1 MSTPQRGPALYVLLR
16 HVAHAVGEVTRQ
28 GRSLNDVL
36 LAVPDDRRPGVQAL
50 AFQVLRGWGRARA
63 ILNRLVPRP
72 PPVAVATLLESAL
85 ALLEADPPPY
95 SDHTLV
101 DQAVR
106 ALDLPATAHARGLA
120 NAVLR
125 RWLRDRDRLRPG
137 VLEDPVARWNH
148 PQWWIDQLRQAWPQD
163 WQALL
168 ELNNQQPP
176 LVLRVNPRRSSR
188 EALLERFE
196 QAGLKAKPVGAQ
208 GIWLPDPVPVSR
220 IPGFDEGLCSVQDAG
235 AQLAAPLLAPRAG
248 ERILDA
254 CAAPGGKTAH
264 LLELADAQVTAIDID
279 PVRLDRVADTL
290 GRLGLKA
297 ALQAVDAIAF
307 AKSQAP
313 ASFDAI
319 LADVP
324 CTASGVVRRHPDI
337 RWLRRLEDVRRT
349 AALQA
354 RILDA
359 LWPLLR
365 PGGRLL
371 YMTCS
376 IFPQEGAQVL
386 QAFLERHPD
395 AALQTSPGMLLPQA
409 GSVDAPGRDGF
420 FMALL
425 QREMP

>member
-1 MSTPQRGPALYVLLR
+1 MTSQQRSPALYVLLR
-16 HVAHAVGEVTRQ
+16 HVAHAVAEVTRQ

-36 LAVPDDRRPGVQAL
+36 LAVPDERRPGVQAL
-50 AFQVLRGWGRARA
+50 SFQVLRGWGRARA

-85 ALLEADPPPY
+85 ALLEAEPPPY
-95 SDHTLV
+95 SAHTLV

-106 ALDLPATAHARGLA
+106 ALDLPATAHTRGLA

-125 RWLRDRDRLRPG
+125 RWLRDAARLRPG
-137 VLEDPVARWNH
+137 ILQDPVARWNH
-148 PQWWIDQLRQAWPQD
+148 PDWWIKQLQQAWPAD
-163 WQALL
+163 WGRLL
-168 ELNNQQPP
+168 EINNQHAP
-176 LVLRVNPRRSSR
+176 LVLRVNRRRSSR
-188 EALLERFE
+188 EALLRTFE
-196 QAGLKAKPVGAQ
+196 QAGLQARPVGDS

-220 IPGFDEGLCSVQDAG
+220 IPGFEQGLCSVQDAG
-235 AQLAAPLLAPRAG
+235 AQLAAPLLAPRDG

-264 LLELADAQVTAIDID
+264 LLELADAQVTAVDID
-279 PVRLDRVADTL
+279 AARLSRVTDTL
-290 GRLGLKA
+290 RRLGLSA
-297 ALQAVDAIAF
+297 RLEACDAIAF
-307 AKSQAP
+307 AKSQKP

-337 RWLRRLEDVRRT
+337 RWLRRAEDVRRT
-349 AALQA
+349 AVLQA

-376 IFPQEGAQVL
+376 IFPQEGADVL
-386 QAFLERHPD
+386 AAFLARHTD
-395 AALQTSPGMLLPQA
+395 AGVQVSPGLLLPQA
-409 GSVDAPGRDGF
+409 TTSKDPGRDGF
-420 FMALL
+420 FLALL
-425 QREMP
+425 QRSAA